1 MFSWICKICCAST
14 YHNILLSIFQK
25 SAIMTSKRPW
35 TCLNH
40 GPLQAFHKLF
50 MTWVLPWYLQLDPG
64 LRPWLGGSSSRWK
77 NFGGRMC
84 KQPIP
89 RYPRNHHL
97 SPALGCVAR
106 QFLNSSDNSWS
117 KELQLQMWGISY
129 CQRKIH
135 ALFCTIQGKWFI
147 TFAFFD
153 SPNNMDYL
161 LNLWYTDNLLCC
173 VTWKPPMMPPKL
185 AYPFPLQ
192 PAGRMPSM
200 PLDQHWWWSLGI
212 WCASGISEHTEVGW
226 RFFKHD

>member
-1 MFSWICKICCAST
+1 MYNQCNQCYPDTSNDQIKTNKIWFMLPNLTMFSWICKICCAST

-135 ALFCTIQGKWFI
+135 ALFRANG
-147 TFAFFD
+147 
-153 SPNNMDYL
+153 S
-161 LNLWYTDNLLCC
+161 
-173 VTWKPPMMPPKL
+173 
-185 AYPFPLQ
+185 
-192 PAGRMPSM
+192 
-200 PLDQHWWWSLGI
+200 
-212 WCASGISEHTEVGW
+212 
-226 RFFKHD
+226 

>member
-14 YHNILLSIFQK
+14 YHNILLSMFQK

-64 LRPWLGGSSSRWK
+64 LRPWLGGSSSRRK
-77 NFGGRMC
+77 NFGARMC

-89 RYPRNHHL
+89 RNPRNHHL

-117 KELQLQMWGISY
+117 KELQLEMWGY
-129 CQRKIH
+129 R
-135 ALFCTIQGKWFI
+135 KWFI

-153 SPNNMDYL
+153 SPNMGYL
-161 LNLWYTDNLLCC
+161 SNLWYFDNLLCC
-173 VTWKPPMMPPKL
+173 VAWVSKKSLEPLVQPKL
-185 AYPFPLQ
+185 SYPFPLQ

-226 RFFKHD
+226 CFFKHD